1 MSTALTTSILSIGKF
16 EPPGQRV
23 ALTKRTALLQRLS
36 AWREHALTLVLS
48 PPGFGKTTLL
58 TQWHS
63 QLATQPGV
71 ATAWLTLD
79 EDDIEP
85 SRFVADVI
93 LSLKVA
99 GLDVGA
105 LEAVAESGLLETPA
119 RAIAFNLL
127 DKIHASQSTI
137 VLILDDYQRAESGG
151 TNEIVETLLRHH
163 TSKLHLAI
171 SSRVSPSI
179 HLSALIA
186 RGVVQAISTSDLT
199 LSPSESEWLFN
210 GVLTPAEHAA
220 LYSRT
225 EGWAVISQLAR
236 IWIQRGTER
245 ESPLIKFDGRH
256 SEVADYLSEQVLA
269 DMLPNTRQFLL
280 DASLFERF
288 CPALL
293 DEVRE
298 CNDSATLLSQLFYLD
313 ALLVPID
320 QQRDWF
326 RFHPLFGD
334 FLRDHARVHDPLRAR
349 ALRLRASSWFLRNGD
364 LLEAVRQAARS
375 GDVAHAVDLTDQAGS
390 WQLIMSRGIGFVSN
404 LMSVFPPAAFDQ
416 YPLLSIVRAYLC
428 IKRGE
433 WANAQQCLGKAR
445 AILGPSGGKYSREYT
460 IVSAL
465 DSSYFDES
473 SGRTQILQLDRFV
486 QTLDDDDHVMRATAY
501 AVCALDAIA
510 LAEFAKAQQYSR
522 VGVEDM
528 HAGNCIV
535 GATYCMF
542 HLGQSHYY
550 QGDWERAEDVF
561 GESLK
566 MAEANFG
573 RDSMLKAVADCLSAR
588 LLYDRGHLTEA
599 STLVEASLDVIEH
612 QDGWFDIYA
621 AAYETS
627 VRVAFATQGP
637 QKGFS
642 KLQHVRTY
650 AKVRGLSKLE
660 RLVEAWQAEYQAV
673 EDGRLG
679 VPASRTTPESHR
691 AGWSGAS
698 WRERYAWA
706 VALTRQALANAQHAH
721 ALQLADAEIARCIVE
736 GRRAHA
742 VMLDA
747 LAAVALKAQGR
758 SSLASERI
766 SRVLDF
772 AVTANAVGT
781 FFQLGATAKSLV
793 HDALNDTSA
802 VPALGP
808 RREFLLH
815 VQRALRVRQSANS
828 TQLSSRE
835 LEVLRALCQGRS
847 NKSIGRLLG
856 LSDNTVKFHLKHLYR
871 KLGVTSRT
879 AAISKAQ
886 EQCLQIDVD

>member
-1 MSTALTTSILSIGKF
+1 VSTALTTSILSIGKF

-23 ALTKRTALLQRLS
+23 ALTTRAALLRRLS

-58 TQWHS
+58 TQWYNR
-63 QLATQPGV
+63 LAGQPGV
-71 ATAWLTLD
+71 AAAWLTLN

-105 LEAVAESGLLETPA
+105 LEAVAENVLLETPA

-127 DKIHASQSTI
+127 DKIHASPSAV
-137 VLILDDYQRAESGG
+137 VLILDDYQRAESAG
-151 TNEIVETLLRHH
+151 TGEIVETLLCHP

-171 SSRVSPSI
+171 SSRASPSI
-179 HLSALIA
+179 HLSTLIA
-186 RGVVQAISTSDLT
+186 RGVVQAVSTSDLT
-199 LSPSESEWLFN
+199 LSPSESELLFD

-245 ESPLIKFDGRH
+245 ESPLIKFGGRH
-256 SEVADYLSEQVLA
+256 SEVANYLSEQVLA
-269 DMLPNTRQFLL
+269 DMAPNARQFLL

-334 FLRDHARVHDPLRAR
+334 FLRDHAQVHDPLRAR

-364 LLEAVRQAARS
+364 LLEAVRQAVRS
-375 GDVAHAVDLTDQAGS
+375 GDVACAVDLIDRAGS
-390 WQLIMSRGIGFVSN
+390 WQLIMTRGIGFVSN
-404 LMSVFPPAAFDQ
+404 LMSLFPSAAFDQ

-433 WANAQQCLGKAR
+433 WASVQQCLGKAR
-445 AILGPSGGKYSREYT
+445 ALLGPSGGKYSREYT

-465 DSSYFDES
+465 DSSYFDEC
-473 SGRTQILQLDRFV
+473 SGRRQMLQLDRFV
-486 QTLDDDDHVMRATAY
+486 QTLGDDDHVIRATAY
-501 AVCALDAIA
+501 AVCALEAIA
-510 LAEFAKAQQYSR
+510 LAEFAKAQQYSQA
-522 VGVEDM
+522 GVEDM

-550 QGDWERAEDVF
+550 QGDWQRAEDVF
-561 GESLK
+561 AESLK
-566 MAEANFG
+566 MAVANFG
-573 RDSMLKAVADCLSAR
+573 RDSMLKAVADSLSAR
-588 LLYDRGHLTEA
+588 LLYERGRLDEA
-599 STLVEASLDVIEH
+599 SALVETSLDVIEH
-612 QDGWFDIYA
+612 QDGWFDVYA

-627 VRVAFATQGP
+627 VRATFATQGP
-637 QKGFS
+637 QKGFA
-642 KLQHVRTY
+642 KLQHARTY
-650 AKVRGLSKLE
+650 AKVRGLSELE
-660 RLVEAWQAEYQAV
+660 HLVEAWQVEYQAA

-679 VPASRTTPESHR
+679 IPASRTAPESPQAAR
-691 AGWSGAS
+691 SGAS
-698 WRERYAWA
+698 WRECHAWTL
-706 VALTRQALANAQHAH
+706 ALIRHALANAQHAH
-721 ALQLADAEIARCIVE
+721 ALQLADAEIARCTTE

-742 VMLDA
+742 AMLDA
-747 LAAVALKAQGR
+747 LAAVALKAQGH
-758 SSLASERI
+758 SSLASERV
-766 SRVLDF
+766 SRALDF
-772 AVTANAVGT
+772 AVAADAVGM
-781 FFQLGATAKSLV
+781 FFQLGATAKSII
-793 HDALNDTSA
+793 HDALNDTGT

-808 RREFLLH
+808 RREFLLR
-815 VQRALRVRQSANS
+815 VQHALRIRQSALN

-835 LEVLRALCQGRS
+835 LEVLRALCQGCS

-871 KLGVTSRT
+871 KLGVASRT
-879 AAISKAQ
+879 AAISKAR
-886 EQCLQIDVD
+886 EQPLQLDAG

>member
-23 ALTKRTALLQRLS
+23 ALTTRTALLQRLS
-36 AWREHALTLVLS
+36 AWREYALTLVLS

-58 TQWHS
+58 TQWYNQLKS
-63 QLATQPGV
+63 QTDV
-71 ATAWLTLD
+71 VTAWLTLN

-105 LEAVAESGLLETPA
+105 LEAVAENVLLETPA

-127 DKIHASQSTI
+127 DKIRDNPATV
-137 VLILDDYQRAESGG
+137 VLILDDYQRAESPG
-151 TNEIVETLLRHH
+151 TSEIVETLLCHPTGR
-163 TSKLHLAI
+163 LHLAI
-171 SSRVSPSI
+171 NSRASPSI
-179 HLSALIA
+179 HLSTLIA

-199 LSPSESEWLFN
+199 LSPDESELLFH

-245 ESPLIKFDGRH
+245 ESPLLKFDGRH
-256 SEVADYLSEQVLA
+256 SEVANYLSEQVLA
-269 DMLPNTRQFLL
+269 DMSSDARQFLL

-298 CNDSATLLSQLFYLD
+298 CGDSATLLSELFYLD

-320 QQRDWF
+320 QQRDWY

-334 FLRDHARVHDPLRAR
+334 FLRDHAQVHDPQRAQ
-349 ALRLRASSWFLRNGD
+349 ALHLRASRWFLRNGD
-364 LLEAVRQAARS
+364 LLEAVRQAVRS
-375 GDVAHAVDLTDQAGS
+375 GDVANAVDLVDQAGS
-390 WQLIMSRGIGFVSN
+390 WQLIMSRGIGFVGN
-404 LMSVFPPAAFDQ
+404 LMSQFPAAAFDQ

-433 WANAQQCLGKAR
+433 WAEVQRCLARAR
-445 AILGPSGGKYSREYT
+445 AILGPTGGKYSHEYT

-473 SGRTQILQLDRFV
+473 SGRTQIRQLDRFV
-486 QTLDDDDHVMRATAY
+486 QTLGHDDHVIRATAY
-501 AVCALDAIA
+501 AVCALDSIA
-510 LAEFAKAQQYSR
+510 LAEFAKAQQYSQA
-522 VGVEDM
+522 GVEDM

-550 QGDWERAEDVF
+550 QGDWQRAEDVF
-561 GESLK
+561 AESLK
-566 MAEANFG
+566 MAVANFG
-573 RDSMLKAVADCLSAR
+573 RDSMLKAVADSLSAR
-588 LLYDRGHLTEA
+588 LLYDRGRLAEA
-599 STLVEASLDVIEH
+599 STLVETSLDIIEH
-612 QDGWFDIYA
+612 QDGWFDVYA

-627 VRVAFATQGP
+627 VRVAFAMQGP
-637 QKGFS
+637 QKGFG
-642 KLQHVRTY
+642 KLQHARTY
-650 AKVRGLSKLE
+650 AKVRGLSELE
-660 RLVEAWQAEYQAV
+660 HLVEAWQTEYQAV
-673 EDGRLG
+673 GGGRLG
-679 VPASRTTPESHR
+679 APSARPAPEPPR
-691 AGWSGAS
+691 AVHTSTS

-706 VALTRQALANAQHAH
+706 LALIHHALASAQHAH
-721 ALQLADAEIARCIVE
+721 ALQLADAELTRCMAE

-742 VMLDA
+742 AVLDA
-747 LAAVALKAQGR
+747 LAAVALKAQGH
-758 SSLASERI
+758 SSLATDRI
-766 SRVLDF
+766 SRTLDF
-772 AVTANAVGT
+772 VVPANAVGV
-781 FFQLGATAKSLV
+781 FFQLGTTAKSLI
-793 HDALNDTSA
+793 HDALGDTGT
-802 VPALGP
+802 VPALSP

-815 VQRALRVRQSANS
+815 VQHALRMRQSAKD

-835 LEVLRALCQGRS
+835 LEVLRALCQGCS

-879 AAISKAQ
+879 AAISKAR
-886 EQCLQIDVD
+886 EQSPQLDIG

>member
-23 ALTKRTALLQRLS
+23 ALTTRAALLRRLS

-58 TQWHS
+58 TQWYN
-63 QLATQPGV
+63 QLASQPGV
-71 ATAWLTLD
+71 AAAWLTLN

-105 LEAVAESGLLETPA
+105 LEAVAENVLLETPA

-127 DKIHASQSTI
+127 DKIHASESAV
-137 VLILDDYQRAESGG
+137 VLILDDYQRAESTG
-151 TNEIVETLLRHH
+151 TSEIVETLLCHPA
-163 TSKLHLAI
+163 SKLHLAI
-171 SSRVSPSI
+171 SSRASPSI
-179 HLSALIA
+179 HLSTLIA
-186 RGVVQAISTSDLT
+186 RGVVQAVSTSDLT
-199 LSPSESEWLFN
+199 LSPSESELLFD

-245 ESPLIKFDGRH
+245 ESPLLKFDGRH
-256 SEVADYLSEQVLA
+256 SEVANYLSEQVLA
-269 DMLPNTRQFLL
+269 DMAPNARQFLL

-334 FLRDHARVHDPLRAR
+334 FLRDHAQVHDPLRAR

-364 LLEAVRQAARS
+364 LLEAVRQAVRS
-375 GDVAHAVDLTDQAGS
+375 GDVAYAVDLIDQAGS

-404 LMSVFPPAAFDQ
+404 LMSLFPAAAFDQ

-428 IKRGE
+428 IKRGQ
-433 WANAQQCLGKAR
+433 WADVQQYLGKAR

-473 SGRTQILQLDRFV
+473 SGRRQMLQLDRFV
-486 QTLDDDDHVMRATAY
+486 QTLGADDHVIRATAY
-501 AVCALDAIA
+501 AVCALEAIA
-510 LAEFAKAQQYSR
+510 LAEFAKAQQYSQA
-522 VGVEDM
+522 GVEDM

-550 QGDWERAEDVF
+550 QGEWQRAEDVF
-561 GESLK
+561 AESLK

-573 RDSMLKAVADCLSAR
+573 RDSMLKAVADSLSAR
-588 LLYDRGHLTEA
+588 LLYDRGRLAEA
-599 STLVEASLDVIEH
+599 STLVETSLDVIEH
-612 QDGWFDIYA
+612 QDGWFDVYA

-650 AKVRGLSKLE
+650 AKVRGLSELE
-660 RLVEAWQAEYQAV
+660 HLVEAWQVEYQAV

-679 VPASRTTPESHR
+679 VPASRATPDSQQAAR
-691 AGWSGAS
+691 SGAS
-698 WRERYAWA
+698 WRERHAWTL
-706 VALTRQALANAQHAH
+706 ALIRHALANAQHAR
-721 ALQLADAEIARCIVE
+721 ALQLAGAEIVRCTAE

-742 VMLDA
+742 AMLDA
-747 LAAVALKAQGR
+747 LAAVALKAQGHP
-758 SSLASERI
+758 SAASERV
-766 SRVLDF
+766 SRALDF
-772 AVTANAVGT
+772 AVAANAVGM
-781 FFQLGATAKSLV
+781 FFQLGATAKSLI
-793 HDALNDTSA
+793 HDALSDTGT
-802 VPALGP
+802 VPAMGP

-815 VQRALRVRQSANS
+815 VQHALRMRQSATD

-835 LEVLRALCQGRS
+835 LEVLRALCQGCS

-886 EQCLQIDVD
+886 EQSLQPDVG